1 MSDKKEVSVWD
12 LRDSLKALMQKEIQ
26 ALPSSLE
33 KLEPKDRLN
42 ILCKLL
48 PYVFPKVES
57 VHPNES
63 GNTIVGWDNDVR

>member
-1 MSDKKEVSVWD
+1 MSNKKEVSVWD
-12 LRDSLKALMQKEIQ
+12 LRDSLKALMQKEIK
-26 ALPSSLE
+26 ALPTSLE

-57 VHPNES
+57 VHPSES
-63 GNTIVGWDNDVR
+63 GNTIVGWDNDFR